1 MPPRG
6 RRPARG
12 PRERRELDAKAAKLA
27 AFDLLARKAWSAREL
42 TSRLRRRGASDEIAR
57 AVVAELCSRG
67 YVDDAS
73 FARFWA
79 ESRAR
84 ARRVGSHRLRLELLQ
99 KGISRDVAAAAVAA
113 AFEEAPE
120 ALRCLEAGRRRLPA
134 LLRAGGARAAPRLR
148 DYLVRRGYPLAEVM
162 RTVAEV
168 IGELSDGGARPD
180 GDAPSD

>member
-6 RRPARG
+6 RRSHARG
-12 PRERRELDAKAAKLA
+12 PREMLKLDAKAAKLA
-27 AFDLLARKAWSAREL
+27 AFDLLARKSWSAREL
-42 TSRLRRRGASDEIAR
+42 TGRLKRRGAPDEIAR
-57 AVVAELCSRG
+57 AVVAELTSRG

-84 ARRVGSHRLRLELLQ
+84 GRRVGSRRLRQELLQ
-99 KGISRDVAAAAVAA
+99 KGIARDVAAAAVAA

-120 ALRCLEAGRRRLPA
+120 AERCLEAGRRRLPA
-134 LLRAGGARAAPRLR
+134 LLRAGLPRAAPRLR

-162 RTVAEV
+162 RTVAALT
-168 IGELSDGGARPD
+168 GTRPD
-180 GDAPSD
+180 GDAPPD

>member
-6 RRPARG
+6 RRLARG

-27 AFDLLARKAWSAREL
+27 AFDLLARKSWSAREL
-42 TSRLRRRGASDEIAR
+42 TSRLRRRGAPDEIAR
-57 AVVAELCSRG
+57 AVVAELASRG

-84 ARRVGSHRLRLELLQ
+84 GRRVGSRRLRQELLQ
-99 KGISRDVAAAAVAA
+99 KGIPRDVAAAAVAA

-120 ALRCLEAGRRRLPA
+120 ALRCLEAGRRRLTA
-134 LLRAGGARAAPRLR
+134 LVRAGLPRAAPRLR
-148 DYLVRRGYPLAEVM
+148 DYLVRRGYPPAEVM
-162 RTVAEV
+162 RTVAALT
-168 IGELSDGGARPD
+168 GTRPD
-180 GDAPSD
+180 GDAPTD

>member
-27 AFDLLARKAWSAREL
+27 AFDLLARKSWSAREL
-42 TSRLRRRGASDEIAR
+42 TSRLKRRGAPDEIAR
-57 AVVAELCSRG
+57 AVVADLCSRG

-84 ARRVGSHRLRLELLQ
+84 GRRVGSRRLRQELLQ
-99 KGISRDVAAAAVAA
+99 KGIARDVAAAAIAA

-134 LLRAGGARAAPRLR
+134 LLRAGRARAAPRLR

-162 RTVAEV
+162 RTVAALT
-168 IGELSDGGARPD
+168 GTRPD
-180 GDAPSD
+180 GDAPTD

>member
-1 MPPRG
+1 MPRR

-12 PRERRELDAKAAKLA
+12 PRERRELDAKATKLA
-27 AFDLLARKAWSAREL
+27 AFDLLSRKAWSAREL
-42 TSRLRRRGASDEIAR
+42 AGRLRRRGAPADVAQ
-57 AVVAELCSRG
+57 AVVEELASRG

-84 ARRVGSHRLRLELLQ
+84 GRRVGSRRLRQELLR
-99 KGISRDVAAAAVAA
+99 KGVPRDVVAAAVAA

-134 LLRAGGARAAPRLR
+134 LLRRGAERAAPRLR
-148 DYLVRRGYPLAEVM
+148 DYLARRGYPPAMVM
-162 RTVAEV
+162 RTVAA
-168 IGELSDGGARPD
+168 LTGARPD
-180 GDAPSD
+180 GDASTE

>member
-12 PRERRELDAKAAKLA
+12 PRERRELDAKATKLA
-27 AFDLLARKAWSAREL
+27 AFDLLARKSWSAREL
-42 TSRLRRRGASDEIAR
+42 TGRLKRRGASDEIAR
-57 AVVAELCSRG
+57 AVVAELASRG

-84 ARRVGSHRLRLELLQ
+84 ARRVGSRRLRLELLQ
-99 KGISRDVAAAAVAA
+99 KGISCDMAAAAVAA

-162 RTVAEV
+162 RTVAALT
-168 IGELSDGGARPD
+168 GTRPD

>member
-27 AFDLLARKAWSAREL
+27 AFDLLARKSWSAREL
-42 TSRLRRRGASDEIAR
+42 TSRLKRRGAPDEIAR
-57 AVVAELCSRG
+57 AVVAELASRG

-84 ARRVGSHRLRLELLQ
+84 GRRVGSRRLRQELLQ
-99 KGISRDVAAAAVAA
+99 KGIPRDVVAAAVAA
-113 AFEEAPE
+113 AFEEASE
-120 ALRCLEAGRRRLPA
+120 ADRCLEAGRRRLPA
-134 LLRAGGARAAPRLR
+134 LLRAGRERAAPRLR
-148 DYLVRRGYPLAEVM
+148 DYLVRRGYPPAEVM
-162 RTVAEV
+162 RTVAALT
-168 IGELSDGGARPD
+168 GTRPD
-180 GDAPSD
+180 GDAATD

>member
-1 MPPRG
+1 MAPR
-6 RRPARG
+6 RRSHARG

-27 AFDLLARKAWSAREL
+27 ALDLLARKAWSAREL
-42 TSRLRRRGASDEIAR
+42 AARLRRRGAPADVAQ
-57 AVVAELCSRG
+57 AVVDELASRG

-84 ARRVGSHRLRLELLQ
+84 GRRVGSRRLRQELLQ
-99 KGISRDVAAAAVAA
+99 KGVPRDVVAAAVAA

-134 LLRAGGARAAPRLR
+134 LLRRGAERAAPRLR
-148 DYLVRRGYPLAEVM
+148 DYLARRGYPPAMVIS
-162 RTVAEV
+162 TVAA
-168 IGELSDGGARPD
+168 LTGARPH
-180 GDAPSD
+180 GDAPTD

>member
-1 MPPRG
+1 VASRG

-42 TSRLRRRGASDEIAR
+42 TSRLKRRGAPDEIAR
-57 AVVAELCSRG
+57 AVVAELASRG

-84 ARRVGSHRLRLELLQ
+84 GRRVGSRRLRLELLQ
-99 KGISRDVAAAAVAA
+99 KGIPRDVAAAAVAA

-120 ALRCLEAGRRRLPA
+120 AERCLEAGRRRLPA
-134 LLRAGGARAAPRLR
+134 LLRAGRERAAPRLR
-148 DYLVRRGYPLAEVM
+148 DYLVRRGYPPSVVM
-162 RTVAEV
+162 RTVARLT
-168 IGELSDGGARPD
+168 GTRPD
-180 GDAPSD
+180 GDAPAD

>member
-1 MPPRG
+1 MPPRV
-6 RRPARG
+6 RRPGRG
-12 PRERRELDAKAAKLA
+12 PRERRELDAKAAKVA
-27 AFDLLARKAWSAREL
+27 AFDLLARKSWSAREL
-42 TSRLRRRGASDEIAR
+42 TSRLKRRGAPDEIAR
-57 AVVAELCSRG
+57 AVVIELASRG

-84 ARRVGSHRLRLELLQ
+84 GRRVGSRRLRQELLQ

-134 LLRAGGARAAPRLR
+134 LLRAGLPRAASRLR
-148 DYLVRRGYPLAEVM
+148 DYLVRRGYPPAEVM
-162 RTVAEV
+162 RTVAALT
-168 IGELSDGGARPD
+168 GTRPD
-180 GDAPSD
+180 GDAPTD

>member
-6 RRPARG
+6 RRSHARG
-12 PRERRELDAKAAKLA
+12 PREMLKLDAKAAKLA
-27 AFDLLARKAWSAREL
+27 AFDLLARKSWSAREL
-42 TSRLRRRGASDEIAR
+42 TGRLKRRGAPDEIAR
-57 AVVAELCSRG
+57 AVVAELASRG

-84 ARRVGSHRLRLELLQ
+84 GRRVGSRRLRQELLQ
-99 KGISRDVAAAAVAA
+99 KGIPRDVAAAAVAA

-120 ALRCLEAGRRRLPA
+120 AVRCLEAGRRRLPA
-134 LLRAGGARAAPRLR
+134 LLRAGLPRAAPRLR

-162 RTVAEV
+162 RTVAALT
-168 IGELSDGGARPD
+168 GTRPD
-180 GDAPSD
+180 GDAPPD

>member
-12 PRERRELDAKAAKLA
+12 PREQRELDAKAAKLA

-42 TSRLRRRGASDEIAR
+42 TSRLKRRGAPDEVAR
-57 AVVAELCSRG
+57 EVVAELVSRG

-84 ARRVGSHRLRLELLQ
+84 GRRVGSRRLRQELLQ
-99 KGISRDVAAAAVAA
+99 KGIPRDVIAAAVAA

-120 ALRCLEAGRRRLPA
+120 AERCLEAGRRRLPA
-134 LLRAGGARAAPRLR
+134 LLRSGHERAAPRLR
-148 DYLVRRGYPLAEVM
+148 DYLVRRGYPPAVVM
-162 RTVAEV
+162 RT
-168 IGELSDGGARPD
+168 LSTLMGALPD
-180 GDAPSD
+180 GEAPAD